1 MAALHAQL
9 QEKDSHMQ
17 AALSDAAALNSERGA
32 AMARAEEATTA
43 AFNLERQLRDAER
56 VYEEVEEAR
65 KTASEQLAAAEARLS
80 GLQAD
85 QARSIRTEGELRAQL
100 QQLQEQLE
108 SKVEQLEQVQQQL
121 QEVQQAKADAAR
133 SVCRHGVQRLSCI
146 AASVLV
152 NRTLVQPCIPSSCKL
167 WQLAAGWIFSS
178 VKRTD
183 DCA

>member
-1 MAALHAQL
+1 
-9 QEKDSHMQ
+9 MQ
-17 AALSDAAALNSERGA
+17 AAISDAAALNSERGA

-56 VYEEVEEAR
+56 AYEEVEEAR

-121 QEVQQAKADAAR
+121 QEVQQAKADSAR
-133 SVCRHGVQRLSCI
+133 SVIWHSVHMVQCMSCCY
-146 AASVLV
+146 L
-152 NRTLVQPCIPSSCKL
+152 
-167 WQLAAGWIFSS
+167 
-178 VKRTD
+178 
-183 DCA
+183 CARQ